1 MYASLDEAVVDDD
14 SDERGVVVVVDDV
27 EVVVSVVVCGGDVV
41 AVLTML
47 LPVTTEKIELTDV
60 DVSTRRDSSS
70 GADGSDVVLIAG
82 DDVVDCD
89 STLPNGVAPS
99 S

>member
-27 EVVVSVVVCGGDVV
+27 EVVVSVVVCGDVV
-41 AVLTML
+41 EVLTML

-89 STLPNGVAPS
+89 STLPNGVAS
-99 S
+99 SS